1 MIPNPSSIRRLRLGT
16 FIFGWIALFSFFL
29 APVGQAATDKIVERG
44 PFMFDTSKLKVSEFV
59 GRLTVEVRDAAG
71 MELTLSGPEEE
82 LDRVEFDASG
92 DTLVL
97 DYKQR
102 DWSLFRS
109 WSKKPRV
116 TIKVSEGT
124 AVKIEKMI
132 GRLRVG
138 DTHAP
143 FELRLVSGNAKI
155 GAVSEANVTIKGSG
169 DVDIK
174 AVAGRFEG
182 TVMGSGDLDVGNAG
196 PSEIKLM
203 GSGDISVGTINGD
216 LEAMTAGSGEVTI
229 GKVVGDINFSG
240 AGSGDCMITEVQGR
254 LTLKMAGSG
263 DCMISGGKAQDLK
276 LLAAG
281 SGDIKFGGSAVGEI
295 EIASAGSATIS
306 VNSVEGKLKAS
317 IKGSGDIMI
326 AEGRAKPLHV
336 EIRGS
341 GNFEFDGIA
350 EDADLYIKG
359 SGDIRI
365 REVNGS
371 IKQRT
376 KGSGTIDIG

>member
-240 AGSGDCMITEVQGR
+240 AGSGDCMI
-254 LTLKMAGSG
+254 
-263 DCMISGGKAQDLK
+263 SGGKAQDLK